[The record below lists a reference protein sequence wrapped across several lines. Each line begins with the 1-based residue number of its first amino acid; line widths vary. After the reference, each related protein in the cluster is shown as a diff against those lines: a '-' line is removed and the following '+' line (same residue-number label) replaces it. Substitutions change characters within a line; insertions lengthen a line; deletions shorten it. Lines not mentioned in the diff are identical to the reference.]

1 MIAAPYR
8 TAWKLYP
15 PASRQRVRPAP
26 GGVDHAEYGG
36 RMSAQNGRWKDRMSQ
51 SDLDAVDR
59 GIPATAPRGK
69 GSQTLRWRE
78 MDSNHRY
85 RIRNNPFGYPVRSRN
100 SPSATKTG
108 SFVPG
113 TDGSNPFP
121 SSRESAANLTSE
133 GIAGQ
138 HNAMIARSVPHR
150 LEVVRQAAPCQASR
164 VVKPGVFAEAA
175 KGRGE
180 RRRGHGAQAI
190 RTPAFADLW
199 RSSQVMAGAV
209 LT

>member
-1 MIAAPYR
+1 M
-8 TAWKLYP
+8 
-15 PASRQRVRPAP
+15 
-26 GGVDHAEYGG
+26 
-36 RMSAQNGRWKDRMSQ
+36 
-51 SDLDAVDR
+51 
-59 GIPATAPRGK
+59 GIPVP
-69 GSQTLRWRE
+69 E
-78 MDSNHRY
+78 
-85 RIRNNPFGYPVRSRN
+85 
-100 SPSATKTG
+100 TG
-108 SFVPG
+108 SLM
-113 TDGSNPFP
+113 TAS

-138 HNAMIARSVPHR
+138 HNALI
-150 LEVVRQAAPCQASR
+150 AAPYHTAWKLCAKLRRAMVKHRGREAGR
-164 VVKPGVFAEAA
+164 VCAEAA